1 MYSTEG
7 EAESWNWEMDTHN
20 APQERRKKTRWIEI
34 KFYHWSQRRRVWR
47 NPLLALLWS
56 GNPRTSPASLSSS
69 THLHSLVETKDS
81 INIIV
86 VQRQCQH
93 HIVQRQDQ
101 HHSSMRNTWQVTTV
115 LYTSLKQRD
124 LETVVSANQ
133 TSSKH
138 FTTATLLWR
147 NCATVDA
154 CTALSS
160 VVIIYLLVSLFL
172 AGFVLFLLLLLY

>member
-1 MYSTEG
+1 MHILYPRIFRDKVLG
-7 EAESWNWEMDTHN
+7 EEQMKLLKVEA
-20 APQERRKKTRWIEI
+20 
-34 KFYHWSQRRRVWR
+34 YHWSRRMRRQRSSL
-47 NPLLALLWS
+47 PAPLWS